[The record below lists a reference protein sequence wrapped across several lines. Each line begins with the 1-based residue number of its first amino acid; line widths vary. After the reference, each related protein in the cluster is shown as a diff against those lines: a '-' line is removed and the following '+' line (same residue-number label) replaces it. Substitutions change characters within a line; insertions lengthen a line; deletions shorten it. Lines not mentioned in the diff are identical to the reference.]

1 MIYIDMDEKVGGLIP
16 TDLLQ
21 DAAHRTLQQTGLK
34 EIPFLTLKITGDQQ
48 IQELNAAYRGVDKA
62 TDVLAFEADYY
73 DPDLESRYLGDI
85 VISYPRAEEQAEK
98 RGHPVK
104 SELQLLV
111 IHGVLH
117 LLGYDHSS
125 IEQKAEMWEIQ
136 SQILQALDL
145 DILIEDE
152 EPN

>member
-1 MIYIDMDEKVGGLIP
+1 MIFLTINEKFGEYIPGEK
-16 TDLLQ
+16 LQ
-21 DAAHRTLQQTGLK
+21 EAAQKTLQQARL
-34 EIPFLTLKITGDQQ
+34 EDVPSLSIKITGDQE
-48 IQELNAAYRGVDKA
+48 IRELNSSYRGIDKA
-62 TDVLAFEADYY
+62 TDVLSFEADYY

>member
-1 MIYIDMDEKVGGLIP
+1 MIYIDMDEKVGGLVP

-34 EIPFLTLKITGDQQ
+34 EIPSLTLKITGDQQ

-73 DPDLESRYLGDI
+73 DPDLESHYLGDV
-85 VISYPRAEEQAEK
+85 VISFPRAAEQAKK
-98 RGHPVK
+98 RGHPVE

-117 LLGYDHSS
+117 LLGFDHGS
-125 IEQKAEMWEIQ
+125 IEEKQAMWKVQ
-136 SQILQALDL
+136 GQILQALGL
-145 DILIEDE
+145 DIVVEDNE
-152 EPN
+152 